1 MVVCEKEIVKII
13 DTAQRILIIM
23 IAKNIIN
30 SQYTMNRAFIF
41 PGQGSQSVGMGKDF
55 FDSEKAARLVFESVD
70 DTLGYKLSEIIFNGS
85 SEDLAITT
93 NTQPAIMAISMAI
106 FKVLLEKS
114 GKKIE
119 ELCAVVAGHSL
130 GEYSA
135 LCGAGA
141 MSLEDT
147 SILLKV
153 RATSMQEAS
162 PKGEG
167 AMAACLGISAAKL
180 QEIIESVIDYGVCQI
195 ANDNVEGQ
203 IVISG
208 HEYNVDRIVAV
219 LKDTGCRAIKLNVS
233 APFHS
238 SLIKAAEVPMEKALF
253 DINWT
258 EPKIP
263 LICNVTAKA
272 ETDTNQIK
280 QNLLQQI
287 CGSVRWRETMN
298 EFAALGIT
306 ELVEVG
312 PGKVL
317 TGLAKKSHHNFTT
330 LSISNLK
337 ELEEFLQGI

>member
-1 MVVCEKEIVKII
+1 
-13 DTAQRILIIM
+13 
-23 IAKNIIN
+23 
-30 SQYTMNRAFIF
+30 MNRAFIF

-55 FDSEKAARLVFESVD
+55 FDTENAARQVFELVD
-70 DTLGYKLSEIIFNGS
+70 DTLGYKLSDIIFNGS
-85 SEDLAITT
+85 AEDLSITT
-93 NTQPAIMAISMAI
+93 NTQPAIMATSMAI

-119 ELCAVVAGHSL
+119 ELCRVVAGHSL

-135 LCGAGA
+135 LCAADA

-147 SILLKV
+147 SVLLKI

-167 AMAACLGISAAKL
+167 AMAACLGISTAKL
-180 QEIIESVIDYGVCQI
+180 QELLDGVVDHGVCQI

-208 HEYNVDRIVAV
+208 HEYNVDRLVAI
-219 LKDTGCRAIKLNVS
+219 LKDTGHRAIKLNVS

-238 SLIKAAEVPMEKALF
+238 SLIKAAELPMEQALSEV
-253 DINWT
+253 NWAQ
-258 EPKIP
+258 PKIP

-272 ETDTNQIK
+272 ETGTSQIK
-280 QNLLQQI
+280 QNLLKQI
-287 CGSVRWRETMN
+287 CGSVRWRESMN

-317 TGLAKKSHHNFTT
+317 TGLAKKSSHNFAT
-330 LSISNLK
+330 LSISTPK
-337 ELEEFLQGI
+337 ELEEFLQRL

>member
-1 MVVCEKEIVKII
+1 
-13 DTAQRILIIM
+13 
-23 IAKNIIN
+23 
-30 SQYTMNRAFIF
+30 
-41 PGQGSQSVGMGKDF
+41 
-55 FDSEKAARLVFESVD
+55 
-70 DTLGYKLSEIIFNGS
+70 
-85 SEDLAITT
+85 
-93 NTQPAIMAISMAI
+93 
-106 FKVLLEKS
+106 
-114 GKKIE
+114 
-119 ELCAVVAGHSL
+119 
-130 GEYSA
+130 
-135 LCGAGA
+135 
-141 MSLEDT
+141 
-147 SILLKV
+147 
-153 RATSMQEAS
+153 
-162 PKGEG
+162 
-167 AMAACLGISAAKL
+167 
-180 QEIIESVIDYGVCQI
+180 
-195 ANDNVEGQ
+195 
-203 IVISG
+203 
-208 HEYNVDRIVAV
+208 
-219 LKDTGCRAIKLNVS
+219 
-233 APFHS
+233 
-238 SLIKAAEVPMEKALF
+238 MEKALF